1 MLKKY
6 VNSDFVSLFDDNN
19 LDTDLITDIDE
30 FVKGFIK
37 TTFNNS
43 IKNFNV
49 VYKLIISFFFA
60 FISFHLDIQ
69 SKRTIN

>member
-1 MLKKY
+1 MSTAISFL
-6 VNSDFVSLFDDNN
+6 SLFDDNN

-30 FVKGFIK
+30 FVKSFIK

-49 VYKLIISFFFA
+49 VYKLILGFFFA
-60 FISFHLDIQ
+60 FIWILSL
-69 SKRTIN
+69 KEL